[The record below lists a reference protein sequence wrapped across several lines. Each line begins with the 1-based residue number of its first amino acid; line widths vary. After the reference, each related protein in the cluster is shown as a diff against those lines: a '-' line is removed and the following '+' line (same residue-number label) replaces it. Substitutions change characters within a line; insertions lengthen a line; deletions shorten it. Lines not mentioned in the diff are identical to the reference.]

1 MKKKIISI
9 MSGTSLDGIDIL
21 LGEIEEA
28 GLKTKVEVIFSK
40 TYMFEKRL
48 KERIQIAISNETSTS
63 KLLCSLNF
71 EIAKAFSE
79 CILNFCEIYKIN
91 LEEIDYIVSHGQTIY
106 HIPFPER
113 DYVASTL
120 QLGDGSALANL
131 IGVPVISNFRT
142 ADMALGGQG
151 APLVTYPH
159 YILLSNNKKTRAI
172 QNIGG
177 ISNVTVLPKNGKIKD
192 IISFDNGPG
201 NMMMNR
207 AMKKLFNK
215 EYDKDGLISAK
226 GALIIPMFKDIL
238 KNSYFHKSPPK
249 TTGRELF
256 GDQYT
261 DKLLE
266 KYSDFKDADIITTLT
281 HVTAFSIVKS
291 YRDFVCKKY
300 QIDEVVLTGGGSKN
314 NTLVELIKFY
324 LKGIEV
330 SLVEDLGYSSD
341 YLEALCFLIIGN
353 ETLNNNPSNVPNA
366 TGAKGFA
373 ILGQISP
380 VLRKR

>member
-21 LGEIEEA
+21 LGEIEGA

-91 LEEIDYIVSHGQTIY
+91 HKEIDYIVSHGQTIY
-106 HIPFPER
+106 HIPFPEK
-113 DYVASTL
+113 DYMASTL
-120 QLGDGSALANL
+120 QLGDGSVLANL
-131 IGVPVISNFRT
+131 TGIPVISNFRT

-159 YILLSNNKKTRAI
+159 YILFSDNKKTKAI

-177 ISNVTVLPKNGKIKD
+177 ISNVTVLPKAGKIND
-192 IISFDNGPG
+192 VIAFDNGPG

-215 EYDKDGLISAK
+215 EYDKDGLISET
-226 GALIIPMFKDIL
+226 GALIIPMFEEIL
-238 KNSYFHKSPPK
+238 DNEYFCKKPPK

-266 KYSDFKDADIITTLT
+266 KYSDFKDTDIITTLT

-291 YRDFVCKKY
+291 YHDFVSKKY
-300 QIDEVVLTGGGSKN
+300 QIDEVILTGGGSKN
-314 NTLVELIKFY
+314 NALVKLIKFY
-324 LKGIEV
+324 LKGIKV
-330 SLVEDLGYSSD
+330 LLADDLGYSSD

-366 TGAKGFA
+366 TGAKDFA
-373 ILGQISP
+373 ILGQITP